1 MAIRNIC
8 TIVTESVVPQT
19 KMELVVISVMD
30 QVKISVATALVPD
43 VKSVHVSSNVVYW
56 VAISSSYI
64 LIDFLFLGSGFIMKS
79 PI

>member
-30 QVKISVATALVPD
+30 QVKISAATASVPD
-43 VKSVHVSSNVVYW
+43 VSQCNY
-56 VAISSSYI
+56 
-64 LIDFLFLGSGFIMKS
+64 
-79 PI
+79 